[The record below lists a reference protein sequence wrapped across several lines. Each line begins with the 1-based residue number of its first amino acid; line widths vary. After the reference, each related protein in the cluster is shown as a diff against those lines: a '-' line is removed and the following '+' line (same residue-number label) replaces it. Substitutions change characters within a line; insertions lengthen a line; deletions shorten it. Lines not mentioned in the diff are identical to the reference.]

1 MQLYKY
7 QRDMLNQIVTK
18 FKTNNKLLA
27 QLATSGGKT
36 FLFSHL
42 TKYWNDKYTKP
53 DRRSRV
59 LVMCHREELVNQA
72 IEQMNKLGITCE
84 AIWPKIKNPKHN
96 CSCYVGMVQTIT
108 NRLKKNPLFFKN
120 IDLVV
125 VDECHVLIFD
135 KLFGYFDKAKILG
148 VTATPVIQKRLT
160 FYKCKWCKTDSNVL
174 DECCDQEMEEWT
186 KPFAMSSIYQDVVI
200 GPGIHELIDNYGSL
214 VRDIAFV
221 EDYAHTDDLKTD
233 TDGEFTKE
241 SLDKAY
247 SGTAFNV
254 ILNYEK
260 LCKGKK
266 TMVFNSSTKQNLLV
280 YEKFK
285 ESGYNVRLYDSVNE
299 ELSGNRVELVKWF
312 NDTNDAILCN
322 VNCFVAGF
330 NSKEVQAIILNTA
343 IGSLSAYIQATGR
356 GARITDKF
364 FKDSFILID
373 GGGNIDRHQEFSD
386 PTRDWES
393 IFWNGIGRP
402 KAKRQEAMDINA
414 CMECGALYLKSEPSC
429 PECGAVIEPPEKKPA
444 KEVELS
450 DSVLAPIRKIPPPN
464 AQAIY
469 NFVKK
474 KDENINYAY
483 KVLINYCIDMFRF
496 YRVSK
501 ETYIGTKANG
511 NLIKTLKKMVHPCYF
526 FLLKQKDIQT
536 EGRRTL
542 KYLISKT
549 IEKLDKHYDI

>member
-1 MQLYKY
+1 MELYKY
-7 QRDMLNQIVTK
+7 QRDCLNQIVSK
-18 FKTNNKLLA
+18 FKINNRLLL

-42 TKYWNDKYTKP
+42 VKYWHQKHKC
-53 DRRSRV
+53 RV

-84 AIWPKIKNPKHN
+84 AIWPRVKHPKHN
-96 CSCYVGMVQTIT
+96 AQCYVGMVQTIT
-108 NRLKKNPLFFKN
+108 NRLKRNPNFFDN
-120 IDLVV
+120 IGLVIT
-125 VDECHVLIFD
+125 DECHVLIFD
-135 KLFGYFDKAKILG
+135 KLYHHFGPAKILG
-148 VTATPVIQKRLT
+148 VTATPVIQKRVT
-160 FYKCKWCKTDSNVL
+160 FYKCKYCKTDSNQL
-174 DECCDQEMEEWT
+174 EECCDQEMEEWT
-186 KPFAMSSIYQDVVI
+186 KPFAMSSIYQDIVI

-221 EDYAHTDDLKTD
+221 EDYAHTEDLKTD
-233 TDGEFTKE
+233 VDGEFTKE

-285 ESGYNVRLYDSVNE
+285 EAGYNVRLYDSVNE

-312 NDTNDAILCN
+312 NETPDAILCN

-343 IGSLSAYIQATGR
+343 IGSLSAYIQAVGR

-393 IFWNGIGRP
+393 IFWNGVGKPR
-402 KAKRQEAMDINA
+402 AKRQEALDINA
-414 CMECGALYLKSEPSC
+414 CMDCGALYLKSEPSC
-429 PECGAVIEPPEKKPA
+429 PECGAVILPPEPKEK

-450 DSVLAPIRKIPPPN
+450 DAVLAPIRAIPKPN
-464 AQAIY
+464 GIAIY
-469 NFVKK
+469 NYTKK
-474 KDENINYAY
+474 KEENINYAY
-483 KVLINYCIDMFRF
+483 KVLVSYVKDMFVM
-496 YRVSK
+496 YRISK
-501 ETYIGTKANG
+501 ETYVATKRNG
-511 NLIKTLKKMVHPCYF
+511 NLLKSLKGMIHPCYF
-526 FLLKQKDIQT
+526 YLLKQKDIHT
-536 EGRRTL
+536 EGRRTIN
-542 KYLISKT
+542 YLLNKC